1 MPADI
6 RAHENLKAK
15 GGEIKMVLLASD
27 FDQSRFL
34 KAEDIKGERKFH
46 IKEVT
51 VETVGDGVDKKQKL
65 ICWFT
70 NDAHGLVVNKTN
82 NRVLRGAFGDDT
94 AGWKNKIIVIFTMM
108 VTMRG
113 QLVPGLRVRIPPPK
127 QVQPGPTIMSRGKET
142 QPVGGNSHNQPAA
155 QSAPQPVVQAPV
167 QPVVQAT
174 AQPVVT
180 KPSAVLDEEDED
192 EELSSPVQHDPE
204 LDDDQPDDEIPF

>member
-1 MPADI
+1 M
-6 RAHENLKAK
+6 
-15 GGEIKMVLLASD
+15 KMVLLASS

-34 KAEDIKGERKFH
+34 KADDIKGEKKFR
-46 IKEVT
+46 IKDVT
-51 VETVGDGVDKKQKL
+51 VETVGDGADKTQKL
-65 ICWFT
+65 IAWFT
-70 NDAHGLVVNKTN
+70 NDKRGLVINKTN

-94 AGWKNKIIVIFTMM
+94 TGWQSKIIVVFVMM

-127 QVQPGPTIMSRGKET
+127 QAQPGPTIMSRGKET

-155 QSAPQPVVQAPV
+155 QSAPQPVVQAP
-167 QPVVQAT
+167 

-180 KPSAVLDEEDED
+180 KPSVLDEED
-192 EELSSPVQHDPE
+192 EELSSPAQHDPE

>member
-1 MPADI
+1 
-6 RAHENLKAK
+6 
-15 GGEIKMVLLASD
+15 MVLLASD

-34 KAEDIKGERKFH
+34 KADDIKGERKFR

-51 VETVGDGVDKKQKL
+51 VETVGDGADKKQKL
-65 ICWFT
+65 IAWFT
-70 NDAHGLVVNKTN
+70 NDKRGLVINKTN
-82 NRVLRGAFGDDT
+82 NRLLRGAFGDDVS
-94 AGWKNKIIVIFTMM
+94 GWQNKIIIIFMMM
-108 VTMRG
+108 VSMRG

-127 QVQPGPTIMSRGKET
+127 QAQPGPTIMSRGKET

-155 QSAPQPVVQAPV
+155 QSAPQPVVQAP
-167 QPVVQAT
+167 

-180 KPSAVLDEEDED
+180 KPSAVLDEED

>member
-1 MPADI
+1 
-6 RAHENLKAK
+6 
-15 GGEIKMVLLASD
+15 MVLLASA

-34 KAEDIKGERKFH
+34 KAEDIKGEKKFR

-51 VETVGDGVDKKQKL
+51 VETVGEGADKKEKL
-65 ICWFT
+65 IAWFT
-70 NDAHGLVVNKTN
+70 NDKRGLVINKTN

-94 AGWKNKIIVIFTMM
+94 AAWQSKIIVIFVMM

-127 QVQPGPTIMSRGKET
+127 QAAQPGPTIMSRGKET

-155 QSAPQPVVQAPV
+155 QSAPQPVVQVP
-167 QPVVQAT
+167 

-180 KPSAVLDEEDED
+180 KPFGPPPFFLGDGDAF
-192 EELSSPVQHDPE
+192 PE
-204 LDDDQPDDEIPF
+204 